1 MTRRAFSLVELLVVI
16 VVIGLLVAVGVP
28 VWQSGRLT
36 ADRAA
41 GKSQY
46 RQIGA
51 GIKAYASDR
60 GGRLPGPLWPG
71 QMPMLDPARDG
82 RLCRDLAPYLDIDLP
97 AAPKLVP
104 LFIPPAYA
112 RKMGRAFLDES
123 LTHVMNMAVSVGDA
137 VINPFGSLR
146 WRRRAPARQHRPR
159 HRPSCPTP
167 TSSIRGSAALLEG
180 QHPAHP
186 HLPRSPHR
194 AVFRRACGGNP
205 GRRAREPLK
214 N

>member
-16 VVIGLLVAVGVP
+16 VIIGLLISVGVP
-28 VWQSGRLT
+28 VWQSGRLA

-51 GIKAYASDR
+51 GIKAYSADR

-97 AAPKLVP
+97 AAPKLAP

-123 LTHVMNMAVSVGDA
+123 RTHVMNMAVFAGDA
-137 VINPFGSLR
+137 VINPFGSL
-146 WRRRAPARQHRPR
+146 AGGGEPLLDSTVPATAWVMSDADQ
-159 HRPSCPTP
+159 
-167 TSSIRGSAALLEG
+167 
-180 QHPAHP
+180 QHPRVVSASWKANTPPAPIYRDLRTALFFDGHAAEIAAGE
-186 HLPRSPHR
+186 L
-194 AVFRRACGGNP
+194 ANP
-205 GRRAREPLK
+205 
-214 N
+214 